1 MGLSQRQKGL
11 RREREF
17 AQLTGGKRVPL
28 SGAAGGEYTGDVKAL
43 GMTWEVKA
51 RAAGFRELYKW
62 LDGSD
67 ALALKADRQE
77 WLVVLPYETL
87 RAMLDRPGSP
97 GGRPRV
103 QVPVHKVLHTLRE
116 GASVSAVAREFGVSR
131 RTVNRIRVGR
141 A

>member
-51 RAAGFRELYKW
+51 RADGFRELYKW

-103 QVPVHKVLHTLRE
+103 QVPVHKVLHTLGG